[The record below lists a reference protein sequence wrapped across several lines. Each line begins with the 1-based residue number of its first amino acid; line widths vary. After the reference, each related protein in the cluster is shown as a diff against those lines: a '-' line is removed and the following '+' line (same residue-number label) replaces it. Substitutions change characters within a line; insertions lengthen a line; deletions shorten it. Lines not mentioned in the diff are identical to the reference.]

1 MSYVS
6 SDRYGMG
13 DSTPAI
19 GLKVREYLGKIAALN
34 YLNVYNYSLTTF
46 RMREINGQYFEKS
59 GTPDL
64 GSLPVIV
71 RINDFAPLQLEFFE
85 LLKGFGYEESA
96 ARHIAAFT
104 SLSYISPMIV
114 GGGLPSDTWA
124 HTWGTNQITDALT
137 GSDLDR
143 YKQLRNAVAGNIV
156 EVQAYW
162 TIFPHPPGFYW
173 VPSPGDKDGSRVESK
188 TAYDAFY
195 DFVLQKILL
204 MLQQAART
212 ETADETAVR
221 TAITAKF
228 QELLGRAPTSTEMS
242 EWFISIRDSGKT
254 IADLDALIRTTAEYA
269 QHNAPPPPP
278 PASTKTTAVKQSG
291 ILDFLKSPI
300 GLGVAALGVILVIRQ
315 ASKKK
320 GR

>member
-6 SDRYGMG
+6 RRLSGLG
-13 DSTPAI
+13 DSMPAI
-19 GLKVREYLGKIAALN
+19 ELKAREYLGKVAALN
-34 YLNVYNYSLTTF
+34 YLNVYNYSPTTF
-46 RMREINGQYFEKS
+46 RMREINGQYIEKS
-59 GTPDL
+59 GTPNL

-71 RINDFAPLQLEFFE
+71 GINDFAPLQLEFFG
-85 LLKGFGYEESA
+85 LLKDFGYEESA

-104 SLSYISPMIV
+104 SLSYISPMVV

-124 HTWGTNQITDALT
+124 HAWGTRPIIDALT
-137 GSDLDR
+137 GNDLNQ

-156 EVQAYW
+156 EVEAPW
-162 TIFPHPPGFYW
+162 TFFPHPPGYYW
-173 VPSPGDKDGSRVESK
+173 IPSPGDKDGSRMESK

-195 DFVLQKILL
+195 DFVLQKILF
-204 MLQQAART
+204 MLQQTART
-212 ETADETAVR
+212 ETAAETAIK
-221 TAITAKF
+221 TAIAAKF
-228 QELLGRAPTSTEMS
+228 QELLGRAPTATEMS
-242 EWFISIRDSGKT
+242 EWFISIRDGGKT
-254 IADLDALIRTTAEYA
+254 IADLDALIRATAEYA

-278 PASTKTTAVKQSG
+278 PASTKTTVVKKAG

-300 GLGVAALGVILVIRQ
+300 GLGVAALGVIIIIRQ